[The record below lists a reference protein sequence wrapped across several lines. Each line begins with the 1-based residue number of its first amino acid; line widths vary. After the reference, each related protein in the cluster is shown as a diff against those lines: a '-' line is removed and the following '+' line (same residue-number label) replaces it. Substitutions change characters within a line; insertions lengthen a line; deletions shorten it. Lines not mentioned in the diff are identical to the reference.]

1 MKKRASVFSLKKK
14 DHSNLDI
21 IGNRIRYLRMLTG
34 LDRSN
39 MEKRHQV
46 KKVSLE
52 KWENGTANI
61 SLRNITRLVSVA
73 IDHSIECTPE
83 WLVTGEG
90 SPPKTI
96 PPSTIDPYKVGSGS
110 TTEDILRDLSYFKS
124 TYPLGIS
131 LMISDDAMMPC
142 YDDGDFVGGQVVE
155 LKDLKEC
162 LDHACI
168 VHTADG
174 KKRVRRIGHNDGV
187 WFLYGTNISHKGS
200 AILETGIEITKVAK
214 VFWHRKQL

>member
-1 MKKRASVFSLKKK
+1 MKKRTSVFSLKKK

-61 SLRNITRLVSVA
+61 SLKNITRLVSVA

-83 WLVTGEG
+83 WLITGAG
-90 SPPKTI
+90 LPPKTI
-96 PPSTIDPYKVGSGS
+96 PPSTIDPHKVGSGN

-124 TYPLGIS
+124 TYPLGIT
-131 LMISDDAMMPC
+131 LMISDDVMMPC
-142 YDDGDFVGGQVVE
+142 YGDGDFVGGNVVD

-174 KKRVRRIGHNDGV
+174 KKRVRRIGYNDGV
-187 WFLYGTNISHKGS
+187 WFLYGTNISHIGS
-200 AILETGIEITKVAK
+200 AILEMGIEITKVAK